1 MKKRRIVDNVLL
13 AVNAIFYTFL
23 LYWYYFLIGFNSF
36 AGEHTTEEKREIHQQ
51 FDVCYGIFIALV
63 CILILYLV
71 YRFISNFFLSSKRL
85 EEKKKSWIKKVS
97 FSLSIGNLLVLLVLT
112 FLPQILSMS
121 FPLIHLPRGYF
132 ISFILPLF
140 IPIGLDIY
148 YLLTSDFWKIEK
160 KIEEENI

>member
-1 MKKRRIVDNVLL
+1 MKKRRIVNNVLL
-13 AVNAIFYTFL
+13 PVNAIFYTFL

-36 AGEHTTEEKREIHQQ
+36 AGEHTAEEKREIHQQ

-63 CILILYLV
+63 CILILNLV

-85 EEKKKSWIKKVS
+85 EEKKKNWIKI
-97 FSLSIGNLLVLLVLT
+97 SIVDLLVLLVLT

-132 ISFILPLF
+132 VSFILPLF

-148 YLLTSDFWKIEK
+148 YLLASDFRKIEK